1 MLDLIKKAEDKGFDV
16 IIADG
21 YLYLERVFGSKTQWQ
36 TVGELGWF
44 YSNEDVSKFEIIKT
58 EETSDKFFYITVKK
72 I

>member
-36 TVGELGWF
+36 AAGEFGWF
-44 YSNEDVSKFEIIKT
+44 YSNEDVSKFEVIKT
-58 EETSDKFFYITVKK
+58 EETPDKFFYITVQK